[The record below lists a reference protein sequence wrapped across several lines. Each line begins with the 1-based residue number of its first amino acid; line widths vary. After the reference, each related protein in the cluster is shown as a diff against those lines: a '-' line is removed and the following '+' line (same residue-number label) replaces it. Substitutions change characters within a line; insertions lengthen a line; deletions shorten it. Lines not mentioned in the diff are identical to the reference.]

1 MSDYYSHRTPGRND
15 PNKQVLDYGS
25 GSSSGWI
32 WGAIAV
38 VAIIVLIALVPS
50 GSGVDPTA
58 EDVPAA
64 AVTPAAPDALPP
76 AADQ

>member
-1 MSDYYSHRTPGRND
+1 MSDYYSHRTPGRSD
-15 PNKQVLDYGS
+15 PNRNALDYGS
-25 GSSSGWI
+25 GSSAGWI

-38 VAIIVLIALVPS
+38 IAIIVLIALVPS

-58 EDVPAA
+58 EDAPA
-64 AVTPAAPDALPP
+64 AVTTPAASDALPP